1 MSLYIGAAVYG
12 SCACLTCCAP
22 GLPCCV
28 APCDSVNDDQGDS
41 DLDGFGDKVQLPLFG
56 SYLDSSLPSF
66 VGSGLTASV
75 LIGHAV
81 SQLVYL
87 SMAVL
92 VVLSG
97 QCDAVSC
104 SNVCL
109 VGCTPSGSVDPAA
122 CSGNA
127 AERCGLG
134 WTALPGTLG
143 CQGPHDIQV
152 DDTTR
157 CSACWLMYS
166 GGHDVGDS
174 HQEQAAWTVLLDD

>member
-28 APCDSVNDDQGDS
+28 APCNSVNDDQADS
-41 DLDGFGDKVQLPLFG
+41 DLDGFGDKVQLSPW
-56 SYLDSSLPSF
+56 LDSLLRSPA
-66 VGSGLTASV
+66 GPGLGTSMW
-75 LIGHAV
+75 LNHAV
-81 SQLVYL
+81 
-87 SMAVL
+87 VL
-92 VVLSG
+92 VLLLY

-109 VGCTPSGSVDPAA
+109 VGCTPSGSADPAA
-122 CSGNA
+122 CSGDA

-143 CQGPHDIQV
+143 CQGPYDRQSDV
-152 DDTTR
+152 V
-157 CSACWLMYS
+157 
-166 GGHDVGDS
+166 DVGS
-174 HQEQAAWTVLLDD
+174 YSLVVMI